1 MTHNTGQSRSDW
13 HKILGPAVLYST
25 LAGTA
30 GLLLS
35 CASQPVENRA
45 TQETVVR
52 IQKATES
59 GPGRV
64 LGEIR
69 VYPSEHGLVFHPDLQ
84 ELSPGLHGFHLHE
97 NPSCDVKVDGESLVP
112 AGAAGSHYDPD
123 GHQRHGHPWNSG
135 HLGDIPALYVNE
147 DGTATSPVLAPR
159 LRMDDLKGR
168 SLVIHAGGDNYSDDP
183 APLGG
188 GGPRVA
194 CGVIR

>member
-1 MTHNTGQSRSDW
+1 MINNTSQRRIDW
-13 HKILGPAVLYST
+13 HRILNSAPLYGA

-30 GLLLS
+30 GLLIS
-35 CASQPVENRA
+35 CASAPLDNRSG
-45 TQETVVR
+45 QETVVR
-52 IQKATES
+52 VQKATDS

-97 NPSCDVKVDGESLVP
+97 NGSCDVKLDGDTIVP

-135 HLGDIPALYVNE
+135 HLGDIPALYASE

-159 LRMDDLKGR
+159 LRMEDLQGR

-188 GGPRVA
+188 GGSRVA